1 MCGIYFYQKFVSPKG
16 VEIYKKLL
24 LSDLKSHQTFFSKI
38 AHRGPDNSV
47 FVNDTSMISTTSS
60 NYTTTY
66 TTIEPISKLPYHM
79 LWGFHRLAING
90 QTPESNQPFFI
101 KNCRL
106 ICNGEIYNFRALI
119 KEYGYMTIL
128 DQRKESSVPLNNF
141 PIFSPHTTFNP
152 GNNMA
157 PWHGFANNVNVES
170 TLRNQFFGLQDCEQ
184 AYYFLSF
191 LSFLSFLNI
200 VGSLWLRVYR
210 HMKFFKV
217 FHIDVV
223 LGVW

>member
-119 KEYGYMTIL
+119 KEYGLETEY
-128 DQRKESSVPLNNF
+128 QSKS
-141 PIFSPHTTFNP
+141 
-152 GNNMA
+152 
-157 PWHGFANNVNVES
+157 
-170 TLRNQFFGLQDCEQ
+170 DCEIIIH
-184 AYYFLSF
+184 L
-191 LSFLSFLNI
+191 
-200 VGSLWLRVYR
+200 YR
-210 HMKFFKV
+210 T
-217 FHIDVV
+217 
-223 LGVW
+223 